1 MRDQASG
8 WSCWVHIQAMD
19 MNTRVLRHLPL
30 VLFAQCEKNRSKL
43 IISISEM
50 SNTYAYLI
58 DLESL
63 FEPIGSFVDLTPVTC
78 HAT

>member
-1 MRDQASG
+1 
-8 WSCWVHIQAMD
+8 
-19 MNTRVLRHLPL
+19 
-30 VLFAQCEKNRSKL
+30 
-43 IISISEM
+43 M